1 MLLHLRRITY
11 KIRQCTIYGTYAG
24 NVSLKIVSYVI
35 YMRTYQTVQTVY
47 TVCIHMRNTRDFV
60 IVKNKG
66 PSTPVRTHVDYNLV
80 LCLCC
85 VASALYKKDTYKKN
99 VNNAHCLCA
108 LVSLSSK
115 LLRDKDSTPVHFYGR
130 DKSFSVRK
138 HQKKIETVSLHRIL
152 ERKSW
157 KIQLVK
163 NPHNTSSVSVC
174 VHSKKN
180 CIWILYHIRKK
191 KVDL

>member
-1 MLLHLRRITY
+1 MIMSSIPFHSCIEYDKIYNLSLLKPNIDINECHYVLYLWLFHNVCMLLHLRRITY

-35 YMRTYQTVQTVY
+35 YMRTYQTVKTVY

-85 VASALYKKDTYKKN
+85 VASALYKKRIRT
-99 VNNAHCLCA
+99 
-108 LVSLSSK
+108 
-115 LLRDKDSTPVHFYGR
+115 
-130 DKSFSVRK
+130 RK
-138 HQKKIETVSLHRIL
+138 M
-152 ERKSW
+152 
-157 KIQLVK
+157 
-163 NPHNTSSVSVC
+163 
-174 VHSKKN
+174 
-180 CIWILYHIRKK
+180 
-191 KVDL
+191 